1 MYCMTI
7 TYPKTD
13 GAGFDMDY
21 YRNAHLPL
29 CARLLAE
36 FGYRGVV
43 LRENQGSGPGS
54 GDLNYASLDILF
66 DNADQMQAGLAKA
79 GDELAADVANFTNI
93 EPQMVFG
100 EVDLQLD

>member
-13 GAGFDMDY
+13 DSSFDTDY
-21 YRNAHLPL
+21 FRNTHLPL

-36 FGYRGVV
+36 FGYRGMV
-43 LRENQGSGPGS
+43 LRENQGREPDS

-66 DNADQMQAGLAKA
+66 DNADQMRAGLADS
-79 GDELAADVANFTNI
+79 DEKLAADVANYTNV

-100 EVDLQLD
+100 EVDLRLD